1 MKLWK
6 CFHVKRAKLDK
17 WSFFFVCSASV
28 RQVGLQAVSVMSK
41 VFFSGDENVTC
52 SILSESGLW
61 NDVGWS
67 AVMHEKHIQ
76 DDLFHSYVLINTI
89 CRENKY
95 LTSVK
100 EEICRKCSV
109 WFALD
114 VFMWLVFCQLILC
127 FTQNVLRLL
136 FLLSVKQQQLWGYTC
151 NKYFFL
157 K

>member
-6 CFHVKRAKLDK
+6 CFHVKGAKLDK

-109 WFALD
+109 WFGSGCFHVISILSTD
-114 VFMWLVFCQLILC
+114 TVFYTKCIVLTF
-127 FTQNVLRLL
+127 FTFSQTTAVMGLHL
-136 FLLSVKQQQLWGYTC
+136 
-151 NKYFFL
+151 
-157 K
+157 